1 MTAIWPVF
9 RTVLLPFGVFPRLI
23 ATGVMLALG
32 IMIVPGTSW
41 AGLIFST
48 NPGALQPDENI
59 LFNAAGLADNATT
72 VQGITNQ
79 TGLIL
84 DIIATETLTTP
95 SSGQAR
101 VEATDGAFM
110 SVMLV
115 PNGFLGITE
124 LEFNVNLLNQQT
136 GMFTLTLAGIK
147 LPSSPLNSFTGPV
160 GQGSNWFSVQATGN
174 QVITKAT
181 LTATTGG
188 QIIQDIRQIRITP
201 IPEPGTLLLIGSGLV
216 GLGAGAWRRKKF

>member
-23 ATGVMLALG
+23 ATGVMLTRG

-136 GMFTLTLAGIK
+136 GMFTLTVQGLNINPAM
-147 LPSSPLNSFTGPV
+147 NSFTGPV
-160 GQGSNWFSVQATGN
+160 GQGSNWFSVQATGI
-174 QVITKAT
+174 QTITKAT
-181 LTATTGG
+181 LTASAE
-188 QIIQDIRQIRITP
+188 IIQDIRQIRITP
-201 IPEPGTLLLIGSGLV
+201 IPEPGTILLIGSGLV
-216 GLGAGAWRRKKF
+216 GLGAGARRRKKS